1 MVQPTAYVGH
11 LNEVLMAKKDFK
23 ILNVHLKIILKA
35 TFGFRRHENSAC
47 AEV

>member
-1 MVQPTAYVGH
+1 MVQSSAYVGH
-11 LNEVLMAKKDFK
+11 LNEVKTAKREFK
-23 ILNVHLKIILKA
+23 ILNVHLNIILKD